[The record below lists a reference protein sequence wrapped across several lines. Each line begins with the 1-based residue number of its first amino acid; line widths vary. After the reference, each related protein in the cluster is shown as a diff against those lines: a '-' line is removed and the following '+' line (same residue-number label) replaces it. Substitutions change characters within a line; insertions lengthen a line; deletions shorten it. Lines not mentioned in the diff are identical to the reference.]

1 MKIVK
6 IGAIWC
12 GACLLMNK
20 VWSKLKENTS
30 IEFLEYDYDIDE
42 EEVMK
47 YNPGKILP
55 VFIFFQDDKE
65 LFRMIGEFSYEDVI
79 SKLNEVGVEL

>member
-6 IGAIWC
+6 IGAVWC

-30 IEFLEYDYDIDE
+30 FEFIEYDYDMDE
-42 EEVMK
+42 EEAMK

-55 VFIFFQDDKE
+55 VFIFFQNDQE
-65 LFRMIGEFSYEDVI
+65 LFRMVGEFSYEDVI
-79 SKLNEVGVEL
+79 SKLNEAGVKL